1 MRAAATTR
9 AASFGPSPAVYA
21 TAVQADD
28 VIYVLDSGAAG
39 DLAEQEDEG
48 GAMATYSVPH
58 ANRDARYSGYEAPG
72 TNGGGNSNIT
82 YAVPMEDY
90 DGVQYETAE
99 ATEATYSVLHAN
111 QDTRYS
117 GYEAPGANGAGGN
130 SNIVYAVPMEDDG
143 AGRVPNPI
151 YQSAD
156 STASTNNS
164 PA

>member
-72 TNGGGNSNIT
+72 TNG
-82 YAVPMEDY
+82 
-90 DGVQYETAE
+90 
-99 ATEATYSVLHAN
+99 
-111 QDTRYS
+111 
-117 GYEAPGANGAGGN
+117 AGGN
-130 SNIVYAVPMEDDG
+130 NNIVYAVPMEDDG